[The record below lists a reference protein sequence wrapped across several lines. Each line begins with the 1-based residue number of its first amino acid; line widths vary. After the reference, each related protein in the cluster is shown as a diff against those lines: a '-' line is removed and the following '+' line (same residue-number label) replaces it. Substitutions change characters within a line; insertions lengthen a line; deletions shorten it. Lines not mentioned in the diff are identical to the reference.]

1 MTRPKRHRQ
10 NRGALPRSS
19 ATGTG
24 LRPSDSQLAERLQTG
39 FLGVIAFGLVLAL
52 LVQARFILICLVF
65 AIILFSLTSD
75 AISAFARLKVPNWL
89 ATTLALIAIAIGLLW
104 TATTVVAQVNE
115 VLSTALNYADRAQAA
130 LERLSQ
136 RWGPNVQEAINT
148 FLGSVDFAGWMRSA
162 AGQASNL
169 VSASVLI
176 LTFVGFMFSER
187 IWFPIKI
194 ERLTGDPD
202 RARQVLATVYKI
214 MRRVNRYLVVK
225 AAISAVTAALIW
237 LTFRFFGLELAGA
250 VAMLTFILNFIPTL
264 GSIIAT
270 VITVAIVLAQ
280 TGDPTTTLV
289 IGSITTAV
297 HFIIGNVF
305 DPMLLGQTLRLS
317 SFGIILSLA
326 FWGAVWGISGTFLAV
341 PIMVAV
347 MIVCAQIPWL
357 RPVAILLSQEGVPE
371 AEPRHPRLRG

>member
-1 MTRPKRHRQ
+1 MRPR
-10 NRGALPRSS
+10 
-19 ATGTG
+19 
-24 LRPSDSQLAERLQTG
+24 DSQLAERLQTG

-65 AIILFSLTSD
+65 AIIIFSLTSD

-104 TATTVVAQVNE
+104 AATTVVAQVNQ
-115 VLSTALNYADRAQAA
+115 VVSTAIVYSDRVQAAITRLSTNWSPQVR
-130 LERLSQ
+130 ETV
-136 RWGPNVQEAINT
+136 GT
-148 FLGSVDFAGWMRSA
+148 FMGNIDFAGWIRSA
-162 AGQASNL
+162 AAQASNL
-169 VSASVLI
+169 ISASVLI

-202 RARQVLATVYKI
+202 QARRVLGTVHKI

-237 LTFRFFGLELAGA
+237 LMFSFFGLELAAA

-270 VITVAIVLAQ
+270 VITVGIVLAQ
-280 TGDPTTTLV
+280 TGDPTSTLV
-289 IGSITTAV
+289 IGSMTTVV
-297 HFIIGNVF
+297 HFVIGNIF

-326 FWGAVWGISGTFLAV
+326 FWGAIWGIPGMFLAV

-357 RPVAILLSQEGVPE
+357 RPVAILLSQEGIPE

>member
-1 MTRPKRHRQ
+1 M
-10 NRGALPRSS
+10 
-19 ATGTG
+19 
-24 LRPSDSQLAERLQTG
+24 RPSDSQLAERLQTG
-39 FLGVIAFGLVLAL
+39 FLGVIAFGLILAL

-65 AIILFSLTSD
+65 AIIIFSLTSD

-104 TATTVVAQVNE
+104 AATAVVAQVNE
-115 VLSTALNYADRAQAA
+115 VVSISIAYADRAQAA
-130 LERLSQ
+130 LARLSQ
-136 RWGPNVQEAINT
+136 RWGPQAQEAIAT
-148 FLGSVDFAGWMRSA
+148 FMGNIDFAGWLRSA
-162 AGQASNL
+162 AAQASNL
-169 VSASVLI
+169 ISGSVLI

-194 ERLTGDPD
+194 ERLTKDPAQ
-202 RARQVLATVYKI
+202 ARQMLETMRRI

-237 LTFRFFGLELAGA
+237 LIFRFWGLELAGA

-270 VITVAIVLAQ
+270 VITVAMVLAQ
-280 TGDPTTTLV
+280 TGDPAPTLA
-289 IGSITTAV
+289 IGTMTTAV
-297 HFIIGNVF
+297 HFIIGNIF

-317 SFGIILSLA
+317 SFGIVLSLA
-326 FWGAVWGISGTFLAV
+326 FWGAVWGIAGTFLAV

-357 RPVAILLSQEGVPE
+357 RPVAIMLSQEGVPE
-371 AEPRHPRLRG
+371 AEPRQPRLRG

>member
-1 MTRPKRHRQ
+1 MT
-10 NRGALPRSS
+10 PRD
-19 ATGTG
+19 
-24 LRPSDSQLAERLQTG
+24 PSLNERLQTG
-39 FLGVIAFGLVLAL
+39 FLGVIAFGLLLAL
-52 LVQARFILICLVF
+52 LVQAQFILVCLVF
-65 AIILFSLTSD
+65 AIIIFSLTSD

-104 TATTVVAQVNE
+104 AATTVVAQVNQ
-115 VLSTALNYADRAQAA
+115 VLSIALSYADRAQAV

-136 RWGPNVQEAINT
+136 RWGPNVQSAINT
-148 FLGSVDFAGWMRSA
+148 FLGSVDVAGWMRSA
-162 AGQASNL
+162 ASQASNL

-194 ERLTGDPD
+194 ERLTKDPQH
-202 RARQVLATVYKI
+202 ARQVLGTVHTI

-225 AAISAVTAALIW
+225 AGISAVTATLIW
-237 LTFRFFGLELAGA
+237 LLFRFFGLELAVA

-280 TGDPTTTLV
+280 TGDPTTTLIIGSVVMVIHFV
-289 IGSITTAV
+289 IGNI
-297 HFIIGNVF
+297 F

-326 FWGAVWGISGTFLAV
+326 LWGAVWGIAGTFLAV

-357 RPVAILLSQEGVPE
+357 RPVAIMLSQEGIPE
-371 AEPRHPRLRG
+371 AEPRNSLRG

>member
-1 MTRPKRHRQ
+1 MQ
-10 NRGALPRSS
+10 SG
-19 ATGTG
+19 
-24 LRPSDSQLAERLQTG
+24 DSQLRARLQTG
-39 FLGVIAFGLVLAL
+39 FLGIVAFALVLFL

-65 AIILFSLTSD
+65 AIIIFSLTSD

-104 TATTVVAQVNE
+104 AATTVVAQVNQ
-115 VLSTALNYADRAQAA
+115 VVSTAIVYSDQVQAA
-130 LERLSQ
+130 ITRLSANWSPQ
-136 RWGPNVQEAINT
+136 VQEAVRT
-148 FLGSVDFAGWMRSA
+148 FMGSIDFAGWIRSA
-162 AGQASNL
+162 AAQASNL
-169 VSASVLI
+169 ISASVLI

-202 RARQVLATVYKI
+202 QARRVLGTVHKI

-237 LTFRFFGLELAGA
+237 LLFRFFGLELAVA

-270 VITVAIVLAQ
+270 VITVGIVLAQ

-289 IGSITTAV
+289 IGSITTV
-297 HFIIGNVF
+297 IHFVIGNIF

>member
-65 AIILFSLTSD
+65 AIIIFSLTSD

>member
-1 MTRPKRHRQ
+1 MT
-10 NRGALPRSS
+10 PRD
-19 ATGTG
+19 
-24 LRPSDSQLAERLQTG
+24 PSLNERLQTG
-39 FLGVIAFGLVLAL
+39 FLGVIAFGLLLAL
-52 LVQARFILICLVF
+52 LVQAQFILVCLVF
-65 AIILFSLTSD
+65 AIIIFSLTSD

-104 TATTVVAQVNE
+104 AATTVVAQVNQ
-115 VLSTALNYADRAQAA
+115 VLSIALSYADRAQAV

-136 RWGPNVQEAINT
+136 RWGPNVQSAINT
-148 FLGSVDFAGWMRSA
+148 FLGSVDVAGWMRSA
-162 AGQASNL
+162 ASQASNL

-194 ERLTGDPD
+194 ERLTKDPQH
-202 RARQVLATVYKI
+202 ASQVLGTVHTI

-225 AAISAVTAALIW
+225 AGISAVTATLIW
-237 LTFRFFGLELAGA
+237 LLFRFFGLELAVA

-280 TGDPTTTLV
+280 TGDPTTTLIIGSVVMVIHFV
-289 IGSITTAV
+289 IGNI
-297 HFIIGNVF
+297 F

-326 FWGAVWGISGTFLAV
+326 LWGAVWGIAGTFLAV

-357 RPVAILLSQEGVPE
+357 RPVAIMLSQEGIPE
-371 AEPRHPRLRG
+371 AEPRNSLRG

>member
-52 LVQARFILICLVF
+52 MVQARFILICLVF
-65 AIILFSLTSD
+65 AIIIFSLTSD

-202 RARQVLATVYKI
+202 RARQVLATVHKI